1 MKKYQVVINNGES
14 WERILT
20 TANKAEAEII
30 SAGYEKTHIVAILES
45 DIDF

>member
-1 MKKYQVVINNGES
+1 MKKYQVVINNGQG

-20 TANKAEAEII
+20 TTNKAEAEIVY
-30 SAGYEKTHIVAILES
+30 AGYKETHIVAILES